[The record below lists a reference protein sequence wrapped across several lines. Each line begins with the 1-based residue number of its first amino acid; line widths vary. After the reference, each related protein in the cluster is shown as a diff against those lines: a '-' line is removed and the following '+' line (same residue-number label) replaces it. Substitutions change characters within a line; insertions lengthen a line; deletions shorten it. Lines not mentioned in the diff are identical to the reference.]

1 AVLRSSQLVAGEQH
15 RHAEREHQRREEIA
29 LLASA
34 ERDDRRVLG
43 RPLDAAIPAEIAV
56 VPVAILLAVR
66 LVVLLVVADEVGEGE
81 PVMGGDEVDAGPG
94 ATAGMA
100 EDVGGAGEARGEV
113 GGDPFIAL
121 PEAPDRVAILRVPL
135 RPARREAAELVAVG
149 AGVPWLGDGAFLG
162 GDPGRA
168 DPGGKSGLPR
178 G

>member
-1 AVLRSSQLVAGEQH
+1 
-15 RHAEREHQRREEIA
+15 
-29 LLASA
+29 
-34 ERDDRRVLG
+34 G

-66 LVVLLVVADEVGEGE
+66 LVVLLVVADEIGEGE

-94 ATAGMA
+94 ATPGMA

-113 GGDPFIAL
+113 GDDPFIAL

-149 AGVPWLGDGAFLG
+149 AGVPWLGDELYLREHRVLAYRFEKGACRREAVA
-162 GDPGRA
+162 DAAQGRCQIEA
-168 DPGGKSGLPR
+168 K
-178 G
+178 